1 MQAAP
6 PSRRQGGV
14 TAGSGGGGS
23 GMFARTPVRA
33 ETSVAESDVTEPYT
47 PGAPISLSLLQ
58 SPGPPPRSGGGGGG
72 GGQARGWPA
81 AASYGY
87 TRDGGDDVGYELAQP
102 MFDGKVGMSND
113 SVAGQDEEDDLDDL
127 EEEDDGDVD
136 HQENWSTFKARLDAE
151 VRCLCDQPCP
161 T

>member
-58 SPGPPPRSGGGGGG
+58 SPGGG

-113 SVAGQDEEDDLDDL
+113 YVAGQDEEDEDEEEGE
-127 EEEDDGDVD
+127 EEEDGYLGT
-136 HQENWSTFKARLDAE
+136 HQDNWSTFKARLDAE
-151 VRCLCDQPCP
+151 VRCLCDQPWP